1 MTDSTILA
9 AKDQIATCIHEVFI
23 GTDQRQWRQVRARF
37 APMVHFDMTSLAGGS
52 PQKLTPQ
59 QITDG
64 WEEGLKPLE
73 HIHHQTGNLLI
84 SVNGDTA
91 KAFCYGIALHY
102 RTTKS
107 GANVRRF
114 VGSYEFVLQR
124 AVERWL
130 ISSLEFTLKF
140 VDGNRELDT
149 SP

>member
-1 MTDSTILA
+1 VTDFASLA
-9 AKDQIATCIHEVFI
+9 AMDQIAACIHEMFI

-37 APMVHFDMTSLAGGS
+37 TDLVHFDMTSLAGGT
-52 PQKLTPQ
+52 PQELTPQ

-64 WEEGLKPLE
+64 WEEGLKGLE
-73 HIHHQTGNLLI
+73 QIHHQTGNFLI

-102 RTTKS
+102 RTTQS

-114 VGSYEFVLQR
+114 VGSYEFVMQR
-124 AVERWL
+124 TAGRWL
-130 ISSLEFTLKF
+130 IASLEFTLQF
-140 VDGNRELDT
+140 VDGNRELEK